1 LKFISFF
8 LLLPFFAL
16 QGQTVHRPMKTQV
29 MTLGVFHF
37 AYHNLDVVK
46 TRAEDQISVLDS
58 AYQDEIRRIARAVA
72 QFKPTII
79 AVEKDPGRQPE
90 IDSLYAVYGTDR
102 WEARR
107 SEVYQLGFRLAQM
120 LELDG
125 VHCVND
131 WGMHYP
137 HIQTW
142 FKDST
147 RMARFDHY
155 FNHSPDSIY
164 ATPRRAQRIHSVI
177 SELKALNDP
186 AEVQENLGSYLTKP
200 FKYEETP
207 GDFTGVDF
215 ETGRWFSRNL
225 RIFRNVQR
233 LAQRPGERILVI
245 IGAGHL
251 TLLNPFFESCREFE
265 LISPVPCL
273 EAAEKAAGGA

>member
-1 LKFISFF
+1 MKSVFMFF
-8 LLLPFFAL
+8 LLPFFTL
-16 QGQTVHRPMKTQV
+16 QGQTIHRPPKTQV

-37 AYHNLDVVK
+37 AYHNLDVVQ

-58 AYQDEIRRIARAVA
+58 VYQDEIRRIAQAVA
-72 QFKPTII
+72 RFKPTII

-90 IDSLYAVYGTDR
+90 IDSLYAIYGSDR

-107 SEVYQLGFRLAQM
+107 SEIYQLGFRLAQM
-120 LELDG
+120 LKLDG

-131 WGMHYP
+131 WGLHYP

-164 ATPRRAQRIHSVI
+164 ANPRRAKRIQSVI
-177 SELKALNDP
+177 AQLKALNDP
-186 AEVQENLGSYLTKP
+186 EVVHENLGSYLTKP

-225 RIFRNVQR
+225 RIFRNIQR
-233 LAQRPGERILVI
+233 LPRKENDRILVI
-245 IGAGHL
+245 FGAGHL
-251 TLLNPFFESCREFE
+251 TLLNPFFAASREFE
-265 LISPVPCL
+265 LISPVPYL
-273 EAAEKAAGGA
+273 EGAEEAAGGS